1 MRIKSV
7 RLRGYKRFTDLTIE
21 EIPESARLVVMIGPN
36 GSGKSSVFDGFLVKS
51 QETRGNYGLQ
61 GERAEYYDKVI
72 GDLGIS
78 GSTHDVA
85 RKVTIHA
92 YGSTE
97 ATIDWAKALYIRTA
111 YRHQPDFR
119 VDSVERVTP
128 ASEQTRFTR
137 IIDRD
142 EAVSDNYSRMVWKLL
157 SDQFMDEYQQWMIGT
172 YHRRFL
178 DELQAAITALFPSP
192 GLELQDFGGPDRMG
206 SFRFAKGATRDFH
219 YKNLSGGE
227 KAAFDLLLDL
237 FIKRGEYGSAIYCI
251 DEPEAHLATPLHGK
265 LLDAILSLLPGESQ
279 LWIATH
285 SVGFARRAYER
296 MRSHGDVVFLDFS
309 NPNLDEPI
317 VLKPRVPD
325 ASFWRAA
332 YRVALDDLA
341 DLIAPQNIVLC
352 EGHQVADHP
361 GFDAQCYM
369 SIFGDTHP
377 ETLFVGRGGAND
389 VRNSENL
396 MALLGSV
403 ARGMKVWRL
412 TDRDEMVDGE
422 RERMIDDGIQV
433 LTRREIEN
441 YLYDPAVLRSFL
453 IEEGKDAL
461 ADQILEGVRAIVPD
475 EQIRFGDVKAQ
486 TQAVLQLIRQQAG
499 IPNLGNSRQEFA
511 LAHLAPAL
519 KKTPD
524 VFQELERDVFPSTPM
539 AGTGDYSRP

>member
-7 RLRGYKRFTDLTIE
+7 RLRGYKRFTDLTIKK
-21 EIPESARLVVMIGPN
+21 IPESARLVVMIGPN

-51 QETRGNYGLQ
+51 QEARGNFGLQ
-61 GERAEYYDKVI
+61 GDRAEYYDKLT
-72 GDLGIS
+72 GDAVIS

-85 RKVTIHA
+85 QKVTIHA
-92 YGSTE
+92 YGPTE
-97 ATIDWAKALYIRTA
+97 ETVDWAKAIYVRTA

-119 VDSVERVTP
+119 VDSVNRVTP

-157 SDQFMDEYQQWMIGT
+157 SDQFMTQYQHWMIGT

-178 DELQAAITALFPSP
+178 EELQSAITALFPSP

-206 SFRFAKGATRDFH
+206 SFRFGKGITRDFH

-237 FIKRGEYGSAIYCI
+237 FIKRGEYGSAVYCI

-265 LLDAILSLLPGESQ
+265 LLDAILGLLPDESQ

-285 SVGFARRAYER
+285 SIGFARKAYER
-296 MRSHGDVVFLDFS
+296 MRSHRDVVFLDFS
-309 NPNLDEPI
+309 EPDLDEPI

-325 ASFWRAA
+325 ASFWRTA

-341 DLIAPQNIVLC
+341 DLVAPQNVVLC
-352 EGHQVADHP
+352 EGHQVADDP

-369 SIFGDTHP
+369 SIFGDTHAD
-377 ETLFVGRGGAND
+377 TLFVGRGGASD

-396 MALLGSV
+396 MAILGSV
-403 ARGMKVWRL
+403 AQGIKVWRL
-412 TDRDEMVDGE
+412 TDRDEMADRE
-422 RERMIDDGIQV
+422 RERMIEDGIQV

-453 IEEGKDAL
+453 GEEGRDAL

-486 TQAVLQLIRQQAG
+486 TQTVLELIRQQAG

-519 KKTPD
+519 KKTPE
-524 VFQELERDVFPSTPM
+524 VFRELEQDVFPSTPV
-539 AGTGDYSRP
+539 AGTRDHSGL